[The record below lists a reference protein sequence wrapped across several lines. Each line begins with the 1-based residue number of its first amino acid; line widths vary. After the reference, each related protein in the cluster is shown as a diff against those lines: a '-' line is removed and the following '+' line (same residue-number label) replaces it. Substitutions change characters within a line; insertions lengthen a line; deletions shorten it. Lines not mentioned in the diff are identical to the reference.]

1 MTGVPDPRVLAALA
15 RHELRILLRSRWV
28 PLYGAVFAVLVL
40 GVSYFGLAVVELTGF
55 QRLDRTAVSL
65 LSLVLYIVPLATML
79 MTVQSFRPEGGVT
92 EQLLSEPLTTM
103 LMTVQS
109 FRPEGGVTEQLL
121 SEPLTASEVVLGK
134 LLGLAGA
141 HGLATVFGFGFAGV
155 LIAAKG
161 GTAGLGSYLVLVGFT
176 LVVGLVFLSLA
187 SLLTLLAGRAVRAYA
202 LVLVVWFVMVLLFD
216 LLVIGVSFLLP
227 EVWANRLALGGVFL
241 NPVDAA
247 RVGALLSIS
256 GREMFGP
263 AGAQLVRA
271 LGGVGWAVASL
282 VGSLVAWVV
291 VGAAGAVGVL
301 RRMDS

>member
-65 LSLVLYIVPLATML
+65 LSLVLYIVPLA
-79 MTVQSFRPEGGVT
+79 
-92 EQLLSEPLTTM
+92 TM

-282 VGSLVAWVV
+282 VGSLVVWVV
-291 VGAAGAVGVL
+291 VGAAGAVAVL
-301 RRMDS
+301 RRMDA